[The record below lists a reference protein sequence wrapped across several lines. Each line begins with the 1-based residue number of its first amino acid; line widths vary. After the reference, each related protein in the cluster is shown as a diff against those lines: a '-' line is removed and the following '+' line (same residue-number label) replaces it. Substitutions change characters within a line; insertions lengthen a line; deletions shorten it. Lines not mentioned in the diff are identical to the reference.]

1 MACYRNIVDTRPF
14 QLLKLNAD
22 KPNGKPDKRR
32 IENGTEFRPSLL
44 DLLYKKKKF
53 TNLVPRFIVS
63 LGLINMVLRLFKPFT
78 YRTSR
83 LTKADSMDIC
93 CVRCTRNHEVFDNSF
108 KQALHR
114 MNQPY
119 LVWAAVFSWFRPGH
133 TLTPSGNWVPN
144 CCCYAWSLVLSR

>member
-1 MACYRNIVDTRPF
+1 MACYRNFVDTRPF
-14 QLLKLNAD
+14 QLLQLNAD
-22 KPNGKPDKRR
+22 KPNRKPNRKRNR
-32 IENGTEFRPSLL
+32 ISTIAFRFIIQE
-44 DLLYKKKKF
+44 KKF
-53 TNLVPRFIVS
+53 TNLVPRFIVN

-78 YRTSR
+78 YRSSR
-83 LTKADSMDIC
+83 LTKADFMEIC
-93 CVRCTRNHEVFDNSF
+93 CVRCTRNHEVFDRSF